1 MRFKYYLR
9 GIGIGIITATLIMM
23 IAIHAK
29 GGLMSDDNA
38 IKRAK
43 ELGYTL
49 VESGDA
55 TGSMTISE
63 KYGLEDSISGNTVE
77 PAKQDETSDLDADD
91 SQVELQ
97 SDTPKEKDADKET
110 DTADSEDDTEDT
122 TEADDSDSEAAD
134 DGIVEETVVS
144 ATITVTDNDGS
155 ESVSRKLADAGI
167 VENADSFN
175 KYLINNG
182 YATKLQ
188 NGKIKVSNDMSY
200 DKIAEILIARR

>member
-1 MRFKYYLR
+1 
-9 GIGIGIITATLIMM
+9 MM

-49 VESGDA
+49 AESGDA

-134 DGIVEETVVS
+134 DDIVEETVVS